1 MKREIKFRA
10 WNKEDKIMVDLQ
22 KITPLALNDMMNT
35 QLNLQGRSGLFI
47 PFFKELELMQYT
59 GLKDRNGKEIYE
71 GDIIRILYTDWN
83 SQCLGTEKQKKM
95 TLNDYLKSISHIGVC
110 VFRDG
115 GFGIEFWKDHVNS
128 IFEGKHGRKEIIGN
142 IHEHNFLLD
151 SNF

>member
-71 GDIIRILYTDWN
+71 GDIIKCKYGKATIESIEDIHQSLGWRDRKEN
-83 SQCLGTEKQKKM
+83 SKCSDIGRTIEKFK
-95 TLNDYLKSISHIGVC
+95 NEI
-110 VFRDG
+110 
-115 GFGIEFWKDHVNS
+115 
-128 IFEGKHGRKEIIGN
+128 EIIGN
-142 IHEHNFLLD
+142 VYKNKELLK
-151 SNF
+151 

>member
-59 GLKDRNGKEIYE
+59 GLHDKNGKQIYE
-71 GDIIRILYTDWN
+71 GDIIKCTVTEN
-83 SQCLGTEKQKKM
+83 SA
-95 TLNDYLKSISHIGVC
+95 DYLQIEAGDKHSVLRIISIPELYQEGLSD
-110 VFRDG
+110 DG
-115 GFGIEFWKDHVNS
+115 
-128 IFEGKHGRKEIIGN
+128 EIIGN
-142 IHEHNFLLD
+142 IHENKELLKQQ
-151 SNF
+151 

>member
-59 GLKDRNGKEIYE
+59 GLKDKNEKEIYI
-71 GDIIRILYTDWN
+71 GDVVQDKYDIKGNPEIDTGRIDFINGCTCVTYFDLDEDEQRQYYPAYN
-83 SQCLGTEKQKKM
+83 G
-95 TLNDYLKSISHIGVC
+95 LKYYEV
-110 VFRDG
+110 
-115 GFGIEFWKDHVNS
+115 
-128 IFEGKHGRKEIIGN
+128 IGN
-142 IHEHNFLLD
+142 VHENKELLK
-151 SNF
+151 

>member
-59 GLKDRNGKEIYE
+59 GLKDKNEKEIYI
-71 GDIIRILYTDWN
+71 GDVVQDKYDIKGNPETDTGRIDFINGCTCVTYFDLDEDEQRQYYPAYN
-83 SQCLGTEKQKKM
+83 G
-95 TLNDYLKSISHIGVC
+95 LKYYEV
-110 VFRDG
+110 
-115 GFGIEFWKDHVNS
+115 
-128 IFEGKHGRKEIIGN
+128 IGN
-142 IHEHNFLLD
+142 VHENPELIKEK
-151 SNF
+151 

>member
-59 GLKDRNGKEIYE
+59 GLKDKNEKEIYI
-71 GDIIRILYTDWN
+71 GDVVQDKYDIKGNPETDTGRIDFINGCTCVTYFDLDEDEQRQYYPAYN
-83 SQCLGTEKQKKM
+83 G
-95 TLNDYLKSISHIGVC
+95 LKYYEV
-110 VFRDG
+110 
-115 GFGIEFWKDHVNS
+115 
-128 IFEGKHGRKEIIGN
+128 IGN
-142 IHEHNFLLD
+142 VHENKELLK
-151 SNF
+151 

>member
-59 GLKDRNGKEIYE
+59 GLKDKNEKEIYI
-71 GDIIRILYTDWN
+71 GDVVQDKYDIKGNPEIDTGRIDFINGCTCVTYFDLDEDEQRQYYPAYN
-83 SQCLGTEKQKKM
+83 G
-95 TLNDYLKSISHIGVC
+95 LKYCEV
-110 VFRDG
+110 
-115 GFGIEFWKDHVNS
+115 
-128 IFEGKHGRKEIIGN
+128 IGN
-142 IHEHNFLLD
+142 TTENKELLK
-151 SNF
+151 

>member
-59 GLKDRNGKEIYE
+59 GLKDRNGLTEIYE
-71 GDIIRILYTDWN
+71 GDIIDGEGNIKGDIYGNNLDKKETDLVI
-83 SQCLGTEKQKKM
+83 Q
-95 TLNDYLKSISHIGVC
+95 
-110 VFRDG
+110 
-115 GFGIEFWKDHVNS
+115 GFGTKTWCETYSRAILRGCKNA
-128 IFEGKHGRKEIIGN
+128 K
-142 IHEHNFLLD
+142 
-151 SNF
+151 